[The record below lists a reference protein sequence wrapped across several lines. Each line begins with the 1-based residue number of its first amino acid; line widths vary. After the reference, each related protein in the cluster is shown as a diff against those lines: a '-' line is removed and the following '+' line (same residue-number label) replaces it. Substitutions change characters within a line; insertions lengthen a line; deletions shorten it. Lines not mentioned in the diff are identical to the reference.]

1 MKKVKSKTERDKN
14 MFSPLE
20 KKLFF
25 SQWLVMEHANGLF
38 VKALYITTNERSIK
52 DANEVKLLQIDR
64 FMVSPISQNGKFFFG
79 RCNNKHTFQPY
90 FKVENKSMLPHPVYT
105 HVFFNAVHFESNYI
119 SSGNQHKIF
128 KNELHCRNSDCIQ
141 EVATHLNKQI
151 QTLKDKEE
159 KNKCL
164 SYKYQNGMHR
174 YFV

>member
-1 MKKVKSKTERDKN
+1 MRENKMKKVKSKTERDKN

-128 KNELHCRNSDCIQ
+128 KNELHCRNCQWQLFLTNKYKLIKIKKK
-141 EVATHLNKQI
+141 ETFLN
-151 QTLKDKEE
+151 
-159 KNKCL
+159 
-164 SYKYQNGMHR
+164 YKYKNGIHW
-174 YFV
+174 YYA